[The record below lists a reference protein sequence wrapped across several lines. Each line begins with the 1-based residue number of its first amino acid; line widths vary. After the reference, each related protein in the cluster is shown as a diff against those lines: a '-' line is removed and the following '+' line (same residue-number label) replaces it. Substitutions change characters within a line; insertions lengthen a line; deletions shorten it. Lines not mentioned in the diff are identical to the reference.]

1 MKKWNKFTHKILP
14 FILIGVIASTTVSL
28 NYNKIREVKAV
39 AVVDDALVVAAL
51 LAMCGIAWTSA
62 SYYWAPGGGWVDDN
76 DSNVLTP
83 EGKEW
88 ADGFNDLWQKG
99 WDEQV
104 KKKALELG
112 LIDESGNI
120 INSGGGSSGD
130 DNDDHNF
137 PSWDELKTMIANNKG
152 KIGASM
158 AFLSPFV
165 ALYGYSVLEDTKKKS
180 NTSTAPDS
188 DTKTSCKVAIDTL
201 DTSKSLNLS
210 SYNSTAVRSDLEWH
224 QYASNYGTPEQEFV
238 HKDPFREYIYYFG
251 KDWYLNTK
259 YSDYNPYVKLSSPY
273 NVSNG
278 IEITVFQREDGQCKA
293 YITDDK
299 NCGGVQF
306 RVTVDKYFDFNVPYI
321 GVYPDGKGE
330 NGKSFVNT
338 PDSLSKNSS
347 LDDYLKQNNNQV
359 PSTVLNDS
367 SRIPTN
373 DEFSKY
379 LQDLNKA
386 PSEDDKQ
393 KVIDDFINKITTPSE
408 TPTPDPKPDPSNP
421 TPTPNPD
428 TPDNPDSDNDFSVR
442 DLRLVFPFC
451 IPFDLVD
458 CFRLFNSEPE
468 TPRVQFPVHFGI
480 VDKDYTFDIDLK
492 DFNNVALVCR
502 SMFLILYI
510 VGLVLATRSLIRG

>member
-28 NYNKIREVKAV
+28 NYNKIREVKAF

-88 ADGFNDLWQKG
+88 ADGFSDLWKKG

-104 KKKALELG
+104 KQRALELG
-112 LIDESGNI
+112 LIDENGNI
-120 INSGGGSSGD
+120 KNNGGSSSGD
-130 DNDDHNF
+130 DNNDGDHKF
-137 PSWDELKTMIANNKG
+137 PSWDELKTLIANNKG

-165 ALYGYSVLEDTKKKS
+165 ALYGYNALENTKKYSKEDS
-180 NTSTAPDS
+180 LTDSGVKTAVRDAINELDAS
-188 DTKTSCKVAIDTL
+188 D
-201 DTSKSLNLS
+201 SLNLS
-210 SYNSTAVRSDLEWH
+210 SYNSYTVKSDLKWWTMSGNYYSDFLHGEAHRKFTYRYGKNWYLDT
-224 QYASNYGTPEQEFV
+224 QNTNSNYIFIQ
-238 HKDPFREYIYYFG
+238 
-251 KDWYLNTK
+251 
-259 YSDYNPYVKLSSPY
+259 SPY
-273 NVSNG
+273 NRRNG
-278 IEITVFQREDGQCKA
+278 IEITVFQKKNGQCKA
-293 YITDDK
+293 YVTDK
-299 NCGGVQF
+299 NNVAGECFQLNDSKF
-306 RVTVDKYFDFNVPYI
+306 YDFNVPYK
-321 GVYPDGKGE
+321 GVYPDGRGDNDIKVP
-330 NGKSFVNT
+330 FVNT
-338 PDSLSKNSS
+338 PDTLSKGTL
-347 LDDYLKQNNNQV
+347 LDDFFKNNDNQF
-359 PSTVLNDS
+359 PSTVLNDF

-386 PSEDDKQ
+386 PIEDDKQ